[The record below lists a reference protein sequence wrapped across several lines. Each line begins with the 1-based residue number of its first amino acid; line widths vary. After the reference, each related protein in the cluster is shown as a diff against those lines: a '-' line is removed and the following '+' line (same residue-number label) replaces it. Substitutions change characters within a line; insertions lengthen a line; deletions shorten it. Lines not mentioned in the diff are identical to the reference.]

1 MVNTKFYVR
10 FRLEDNHL
18 VMEYDSGKNVV
29 KVTIDGLKRIGG
41 NGAVIFMGDTPNS
54 AAGSLLSAGA
64 NLGAMFDSQNGFA
77 YFEAGAVNIDIAA
90 VESYINIIG
99 AGTTGN
105 FLYVVAQNV
114 TKEVIPYEN
123 H

>member
-1 MVNTKFYVR
+1 
-10 FRLEDNHL
+10 
-18 VMEYDSGKNVV
+18 
-29 KVTIDGLKRIGG
+29 
-41 NGAVIFMGDTPNS
+41 
-54 AAGSLLSAGA
+54 
-64 NLGAMFDSQNGFA
+64 MFDSQNGCA

>member
-41 NGAVIFMGDTPNS
+41 NGAVIFMGDTLNS
-54 AAGSLLSAGA
+54 AAGFSAERGRQP
-64 NLGAMFDSQNGFA
+64 GRD
-77 YFEAGAVNIDIAA
+77 V
-90 VESYINIIG
+90 
-99 AGTTGN
+99 
-105 FLYVVAQNV
+105 
-114 TKEVIPYEN
+114 
-123 H
+123 